1 MKISHLRYGQA
12 IEPIDQGVGVALGFF
27 DGVHVAHQDLIQTTI
42 VEAKKRSLASG
53 IVTFYPKP
61 SFVLQPATEESYLT
75 PLEIKA
81 DVCEELGIDYLFVI
95 EFSTQVAKLPHQAFV
110 AEFLLPLN
118 VKLVVA
124 GDDNRY
130 GQGGQGSVHTIGPDS
145 NQQIEAIEF
154 HERSLNGVRVAS
166 SLIRSHLREGRIEE
180 ATTLLGRP
188 YKVSGRVVYG
198 KGRGKLIGV
207 PTANIALK
215 YPYLVPLGGVYL
227 VRFSVNSQAYYGVC
241 NIGYNPTFGAGNE
254 RTIEVHVLAFDGNL
268 YDAFVEVEFFSRLR
282 DEMKFASV
290 EELVSQIH
298 TDIETAKTRIMA
310 LQST

>member
-1 MKISHLRYGQA
+1 MKISHLHYGQPIEA
-12 IEPIDQGVGVALGFF
+12 ISQGVAVALGFF

-42 VEAKKRSLASG
+42 NEAKKRALASG

-95 EFSTQVAKLPHQAFV
+95 EFSSNVAKLPHQTFV
-110 AEFLLPLN
+110 EEFLLPLN

-166 SLIRSHLREGRIEE
+166 SLIRKHLKDGQIEA
-180 ATTLLGRP
+180 ATELLGRP

-227 VRFSVNSQAYYGVC
+227 VRICFQSEAHFGVC

-254 RTIEVHVLAFDGNL
+254 RSIEVHVLSFDGNL
-268 YDAFVEVEFFSRLR
+268 YDAYVEVEFFSRIR
-282 DEMKFASV
+282 DEIKFDGVDA
-290 EELVSQIH
+290 LVAQIH
-298 TDIETAKTRIMA
+298 ADIETAKTRIIA
-310 LQST
+310 LQSS

>member
-1 MKISHLRYGQA
+1 MKINHLTYQQPFEA
-12 IEPIDQGVGVALGFF
+12 VDKGVAVALGFF

-42 VEAKKRSLASG
+42 KEAKKRNLASG

-61 SFVLQPATEESYLT
+61 SFVLSPAKEESYLT

-81 DVCEELGIDYLFVI
+81 QVCEQLGIDYLFVI
-95 EFSTQVAKLPHQAFV
+95 EFSTQVASLSHQQFV
-110 AEFLLPLN
+110 EEFLLPLN

-130 GQGGQGSVHTIGPDS
+130 GKGGQGTVHTIGPDS
-145 NQQIEAIEF
+145 NHLIEAIEF
-154 HERSLNGVRVAS
+154 HERALDGVRVAA
-166 SLIRSHLREGRIEE
+166 SLIRRHLREGQIEP
-180 ATTLLGRP
+180 ATQLLGRP

-215 YPYLVPLGGVYL
+215 YPYLIPLGGVYL
-227 VRFSVNSQAYYGVC
+227 VRFAVNGHSNYGVC
-241 NIGYNPTFGAGNE
+241 NIGYNPTFGAGSE
-254 RTIEVHVLAFDGNL
+254 RTIEVHVLDFDGDL
-268 YDAFVEVEFFSRLR
+268 YDSLVDVEFFSRIR

-290 EELVSQIH
+290 DDLVAQIH
-298 TDIETAKTRIMA
+298 RDISTAKTRILA
-310 LQST
+310 LQSS

>member
-1 MKISHLRYGQA
+1 MKINHLTYQQPFEA
-12 IEPIDQGVGVALGFF
+12 VDKGVAVALGFF

-42 VEAKKRSLASG
+42 KEAKKRKLASG

-61 SFVLQPATEESYLT
+61 SFVLSPAKEESYLT

-81 DVCEELGIDYLFVI
+81 QVCEQLGIDYLFVI
-95 EFSTQVAKLPHQAFV
+95 EFSTQVASLSHQQFV
-110 AEFLLPLN
+110 EEFLLPLN

-130 GQGGQGSVHTIGPDS
+130 GKGGQGTVHTIGPDS
-145 NQQIEAIEF
+145 NHLIEAIEF
-154 HERSLNGVRVAS
+154 HERALDGVRVAA
-166 SLIRSHLREGRIEE
+166 SLIRRHLREGQIEP
-180 ATTLLGRP
+180 ATQLLGRP

-215 YPYLVPLGGVYL
+215 YPYLIPLGGVYL
-227 VRFSVNSQAYYGVC
+227 VRFTADGHSNYGVC

-254 RTIEVHVLAFDGNL
+254 RTIEVHVLDFDGDL
-268 YDAFVEVEFFSRLR
+268 YDSLVDVEFFSRIR

-290 EELVSQIH
+290 DDLVAQIH
-298 TDIETAKTRIMA
+298 RDISTAKTRILA
-310 LQST
+310 LQSN